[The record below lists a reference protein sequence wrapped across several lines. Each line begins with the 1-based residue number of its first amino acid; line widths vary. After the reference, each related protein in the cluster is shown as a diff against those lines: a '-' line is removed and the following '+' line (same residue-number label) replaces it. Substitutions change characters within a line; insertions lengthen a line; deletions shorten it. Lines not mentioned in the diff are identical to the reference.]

1 MQITGSYLNYQ
12 NITNLLS
19 TMGVKSS
26 GDLILGVFES
36 SVTDLQNKIDKQV
49 FSQESAKALS
59 TFYGEVSDLAAK
71 ASRLTLDNLHSVFYD
86 RSPVSSDPDVL
97 TATAFDAFSADSGAA
112 EAAYDLSVS
121 QLARAQENRSMELNA
136 EGATGVDQGE
146 NRFLVHINGQDF
158 EQSITVEEGD
168 TNEDVLQKMVSAINE
183 ENGMGVTAQII
194 EGPGEGTLQIAVQS
208 DNTGVANEFTIT
220 DLSGSAVSATGAD
233 VVSQSALDALYTVD
247 GESYSDGSNT
257 IFLDDGMVT
266 VNLKGEGEST
276 LTVAP
281 DRINVKEAVTSF
293 ISGMNSIKDFL
304 DENKDYISDEVSA
317 ALDSSIDQHG
327 IKLASFGI
335 TLNEEGR
342 LDIDEMQ
349 LEESINQDFSDIKEA
364 FAGFGGLAVGVENEL
379 NRISLASPL
388 EYAKEAE
395 SMHTDFSDYIYSSS
409 ASMLTQ
415 ILQGALL
422 DRYV

>member
-26 GDLILGVFES
+26 GDLIMGVFES
-36 SVTDLQNKIDKQV
+36 SVADLQNKIDKQV
-49 FSQESAKALS
+49 FSEESAKALS
-59 TFYGEVSDLAAK
+59 AFYGEVSDLAAK

-97 TATAFDAFSADSGAA
+97 TATAFDAISQDSGAS
-112 EAAYDLSVS
+112 EAAYNLSVS
-121 QLARAQENRSMELNA
+121 RLARAQENRGMELIA
-136 EGATGVDQGE
+136 EETTGVDQGE

-158 EQSITVEEGD
+158 EQSINVEEGD
-168 TNEDVLQKMVSAINE
+168 TNEDVLQKMVSAING
-183 ENGMGVTAQII
+183 ENGMGVTAQIM
-194 EGPGEGTLQIAVQS
+194 EGPGEGTLQIAIQS
-208 DNTGVANEFTIT
+208 DNTGVVNEFTIT
-220 DLSGSAVSATGAD
+220 DISGNAVSATGAN

-247 GESYSDGSNT
+247 GESYSDSSNT

-281 DRINVKEAVTSF
+281 DRINIKEAVMSF

-317 ALDSSIDQHG
+317 ALDSYIDQYG
-327 IKLASFGI
+327 IKLESFGI

-342 LDIDEMQ
+342 LDIDEMR
-349 LEESINQDFSDIKEA
+349 LEESIDQDFSEIKEA
-364 FAGFGGLAVGVENEL
+364 FAGFGGLAVRVENEL
-379 NRISLASPL
+379 NKISLASPL

-395 SMHTDFSDYIYSSS
+395 SMHIDFSDYIYSSS

-415 ILQGALL
+415 ILQGAML